1 MVLISV
7 LNLFVFV
14 FTDEKSE
21 IMISKQMNTIRY
33 QYLVRQCSRCP
44 GDAAFSC
51 ATCDCRL
58 CLPCKE
64 NHQTDFS
71 TLDHDV
77 MIYNEKDRSISE
89 QENCTDHPHSLC
101 KWYCEFCEVT
111 FCDFC
116 NEHRTHHS
124 TKIKE
129 KVQQKGKI
137 IRSIRSDSLF
147 YSYIILEDI
156 KSDYKIYETKLFN
169 CKSDMQANL
178 LKLYDRIDT
187 AFRRFD
193 FKHRCL
199 NQITKLQ
206 KCIKNIY
213 EFEHRLEQLTNEGV
227 KCIRFIKTYRTWTM
241 FYLRLKCHAHLSL
254 TDPLSFKDIKE
265 QFCEI
270 TITENEKRSASELK
284 LMYSPKL
291 QTSLTLKHVSGCCH
305 ISIETSERVWV
316 SGKDN
321 LIFTNSKGAIS
332 YCLKNFNEFCGMHSI
347 NKDKKLIYIDDEYN
361 IITLANPMEKEMTC
375 SSIKSFEWKPK
386 CLSYCRSTDDILVG
400 MYNKSKEEGQVLR
413 FSQSGE
419 QTQTIQHD
427 SEGNQLYVKPSYIVE
442 NNNFDVVVSIT
453 VWTTVN
459 NSSEESSAIVATNFD
474 GKHRFT
480 YKGQDSKIV
489 SRGLCVDALSN
500 IILCDNKTSTVQ
512 MLNCNGVFMKHL
524 LIRPPGIL
532 KPHGLGYDFKTHC
545 LWVGSH
551 SDKICVYRY
560 LKRRDILTGKS
571 YAFFLMKFIFINT
584 CISVFHY
591 SYMYK

>member
-1 MVLISV
+1 
-7 LNLFVFV
+7 
-14 FTDEKSE
+14 
-21 IMISKQMNTIRY
+21 MNTISY

-89 QENCTDHPHSLC
+89 QENCTDHPHILC
-101 KWYCEFCEVT
+101 KWYCEFCKVP

-124 TKIKE
+124 TNIKE
-129 KVQQKGKI
+129 KVQQKRKI
-137 IRSIRSDSLF
+137 IRSIRGDSLY
-147 YSYIILEDI
+147 YSCIIFEDI
-156 KSDYKIYETKLFN
+156 KSDYKTYETKLLN
-169 CKSDMQANL
+169 CKSDMQANI

-193 FKHRCL
+193 FKHKCV
-199 NQITKLQ
+199 NQKTQLQ
-206 KCIKNIY
+206 ECIENIH
-213 EFEHRLEQLTNEGV
+213 EFEQRLEQLTNEGV
-227 KCIRFIKTYRTWTM
+227 KFIRFIKEYRTWNM

-270 TITENEKRSASELK
+270 TITENEKRSVGYASELK

-291 QTSLTLKHVSGCCH
+291 QTSLTLKDVSGCCH

-332 YCLKNFNEFCGMHSI
+332 YCQKIFNEFSGMHSI
-347 NKDKKLIYIDDEYN
+347 KKDEKLIYINDEYN
-361 IITLANPMEKEMTC
+361 IITLANSMEKEMTN

-413 FSQSGE
+413 YSQSGE

-442 NNNFDVVVSIT
+442 NINVDVVVSIT

-532 KPHGLGYDFKTHC
+532 KPRGLGYDFKTHC

-551 SDKICVYRY
+551 RDKICVYRH

-571 YAFFLMKFIFINT
+571 YAFFFMKFICINT